1 MLLENG
7 KMKRFLFC
15 CLRGGDCEID
25 VQGRRKCNF
34 CRYQK
39 CLLIGMSTKPKH
51 EIAKVPQVNGSK
63 QEANCSSPPDVEMEI
78 EPQNLNENVNEN
90 NQTTTIA
97 TVASESP
104 STGFFKITF
113 SAPLLSSLS
122 SEVERVIQIKKLY
135 HIQCELDPIKA
146 NEFIPLLEA
155 TRKGQSYDKRLVVF
169 SEKVCIKNIL
179 SGNIL
184 SSSSDS

>member
-1 MLLENG
+1 
-7 KMKRFLFC
+7 MKRFLFC

-39 CLLIGMSTKPKH
+39 CLLIGMSTKSKN
-51 EIAKVPQVNGSK
+51 EIAQVTQVNGSK
-63 QEANCSSPPDVEMEI
+63 QEENCSSPPEVEMEI
-78 EPQNLNENVNEN
+78 EPQTVNEN

-97 TVASESP
+97 TLSSDFALP
-104 STGFFKITF
+104 SAGTFKITF
-113 SAPLLSSLS
+113 SSPPLSSLS
-122 SEVERVIQIKKLY
+122 SEIERVKQIKKLY

-169 SEKVCIKNIL
+169 SEKVCRVERYFEQ
-179 SGNIL
+179 
-184 SSSSDS
+184 

>member
-1 MLLENG
+1 M
-7 KMKRFLFC
+7 
-15 CLRGGDCEID
+15 D

-39 CLLIGMSTKPKH
+39 CLLIGMSTKSKS
-51 EIAKVPQVNGSK
+51 EIAQVTQGSK
-63 QEANCSSPPDVEMEI
+63 QKENCSSPPEVEMEI
-78 EPQNLNENVNEN
+78 EPQNMNKNEN

-97 TVASESP
+97 TLTSDFALP
-104 STGFFKITF
+104 SAGSFEITF
-113 SAPLLSSLS
+113 AAPPLSSLS
-122 SEVERVIQIKKLY
+122 SEIERVKQIKKLY

-169 SEKVCIKNIL
+169 SEKVCRVER
-179 SGNIL
+179 
-184 SSSSDS
+184 

>member
-7 KMKRFLFC
+7 KMKRYLFC

-25 VQGRRKCNF
+25 VHGRRKCNF

-39 CLLIGMSTKPKH
+39 CLLIGMSTKPKQ

-63 QEANCSSPPDVEMEI
+63 LEENCSSPPDVEMEI
-78 EPQNLNENVNEN
+78 EPQNVDENEI

-97 TVASESP
+97 TIASESP
-104 STGFFKITF
+104 STGIFKISL
-113 SAPLLSSLS
+113 SAPLLSSLT
-122 SEVERVIQIKKLY
+122 SEIERVKQIKKLY
-135 HIQCELDPIKA
+135 HIQCELDPINA
-146 NEFIPLLEA
+146 NEFIPILEA

-169 SEKVCIKNIL
+169 SEKVCLNCY
-179 SGNIL
+179 
-184 SSSSDS
+184 

>member
-1 MLLENG
+1 
-7 KMKRFLFC
+7 MKRFLFC

-25 VQGRRKCNF
+25 VHGRRKCNF

-39 CLLIGMSTKPKH
+39 CLLIGMSTKSKN
-51 EIAKVPQVNGSK
+51 EIAQVTQMNGSK
-63 QEANCSSPPDVEMEI
+63 KEENCSSPPEVEMEM
-78 EPQNLNENVNEN
+78 EPHNVNENEN

-97 TVASESP
+97 TLSSDIALP
-104 STGFFKITF
+104 SVGTFKITF

-122 SEVERVIQIKKLY
+122 SEIERVKQIKKLY

-169 SEKVCIKNIL
+169 SEKVCRVERYFEQ
-179 SGNIL
+179 
-184 SSSSDS
+184 